1 MARSKILLVDDDR
14 LILESMADWLVGQG
28 YQIETADGLE
38 EALQILAKSRFQLVI
53 SDIRLGTRSGFELL
67 SGTGPLAS
75 PVPVILMS
83 GYATLDMSIEALR
96 AGALDLLRKPII
108 DEELIRAIERVLCP
122 APERRLTRV
131 QQPSDPPVIGHDST
145 LLETF
150 EVVSSVADTKATIL
164 ITGESG
170 TGKSLIARS
179 IHRERSRREG
189 PFVEIACGA
198 LTETLLE
205 SELFGHV
212 AGAFT
217 GAVADK
223 QGKFSQAE
231 GGTIFLD
238 EISTASPQMQVK
250 LLRVLQEFKFEPV
263 GGTQTQEADT
273 RVILATNDD
282 LGKSVAEGTFRRDL
296 YYRVNV
302 INLEIPPLRKRI
314 ADIQSLCDHFVSL
327 VCRETG
333 KQSAG
338 FSEEAL
344 GCLRRHCWPGNVR
357 ELQNVVER
365 AVLLSQQDMI
375 SAEDLPAE
383 LRAEKPVDN
392 PLGYAGLTLKEAL
405 ERPER
410 EIIRQA
416 LKDSQGNRSQAA
428 DVLGINRTTLYKK
441 MKRLGLALGS
451 SGVAGA
457 ETALPVPLEAD
468 ASARC

>member
-1 MARSKILLVDDDR
+1 MADAKILLIDDDR
-14 LILESMADWLVGQG
+14 LILESMADWLMGQG
-28 YQIETADGLE
+28 YRVETASGLE
-38 EALQILAKSRFQLVI
+38 EACQILEKKQFQLVI
-53 SDIRLGTRSGFELL
+53 SDICLGARSGLELL
-67 SGTGPLAS
+67 SPNGQLAAA
-75 PVPVILMS
+75 VPVILMS

-96 AGALDLLRKPII
+96 AGAFDLLQKPII
-108 DEELIRAIERVLCP
+108 DEELIQAIERVLSPSPEPP
-122 APERRLTRV
+122 AGIPRLPNNP
-131 QQPSDPPVIGHDST
+131 QVIGQDST
-145 LLETF
+145 LQETF
-150 EVVSSVADTKATIL
+150 DVVSSVADTKATIL

-179 IHRERSRREG
+179 IHRESGRRDG

-217 GAVADK
+217 GAIADK
-223 QGKFSQAE
+223 QGKFSQAQ

-263 GGTQTQEADT
+263 GGTRTEEADT

-282 LGKSVAEGTFRRDL
+282 LGQAVAEGTFRRDL

-302 INLEIPPLRKRI
+302 INLEIPPLRRRT
-314 ADIQSLCDHFVSL
+314 ADIQSLCDHFVEL

-333 KQSAG
+333 KQPVG
-338 FSEEAL
+338 FSDEAL
-344 GCLRRHCWPGNVR
+344 EILRRHGWPGNVR

-365 AVLLSQQDMI
+365 AVLLSHHDVI
-375 SAEDLPAE
+375 RAEDLPAE
-383 LRAEKPVDN
+383 LLNEASQGSEVDY
-392 PLGYAGLTLKEAL
+392 GGLTLKKAL

-416 LKDSQGNRSQAA
+416 LRDCRGNRSLAA

-441 MKRLGLALGS
+441 MKRLGLASETSPVMTAAGGLAVELDAD
-451 SGVAGA
+451 VA
-457 ETALPVPLEAD
+457 T
-468 ASARC
+468 RC